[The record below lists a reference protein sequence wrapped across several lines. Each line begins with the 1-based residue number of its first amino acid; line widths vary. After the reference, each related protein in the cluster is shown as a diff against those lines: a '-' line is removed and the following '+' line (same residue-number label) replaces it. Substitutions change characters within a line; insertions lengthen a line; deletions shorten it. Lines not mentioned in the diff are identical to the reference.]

1 MNILENMQW
10 RAALIYGPPHPNIGR
25 LIVDIAVKLVEEGY
39 DTLVI
44 DANHRITPDMLISI
58 EDEIL
63 KRILLVKPSSIKS
76 SSDIMDY
83 LVFDYGRQ
91 MENIAVIYASVFIQI
106 PYHYWTL
113 FNYDPLFIIYAVAE
127 LSRKIKN
134 FKGIVLID
142 TNVQEPYSLPYH
154 ERFIELFDAIYKVR
168 FIEGQAILEP
178 SPVL

>member
-1 MNILENMQW
+1 MNILESTQW
-10 RAALIYGPPHPNIGR
+10 RTALIYGPPHPNIGR

-39 DTLVI
+39 NTLVI

-58 EDEIL
+58 EDKVL
-63 KRILLVKPSSIKS
+63 KRILLIKPSSIKS

-83 LVFDYGRQ
+83 LVFDYRRQ

-113 FNYDPLFIIYAVAE
+113 FNYDPLFIIFAIAE

-134 FKGIVLID
+134 FKGVVFID
-142 TNVQEPYSLPYH
+142 TNVQEPSSLPYH
-154 ERFIELFDAIYKVR
+154 ERFIELFDIIYKLR
-168 FIEGQAILEP
+168 FTEERFSLEP
-178 SPVL
+178 SSIL